1 MEMDITCDSRK
12 LPIFTYGFTKAR
24 IKTFMALFVLD
35 KIYSSRIKA
44 IDERIEETLEEID
57 RYLKNGN
64 QKDLTKHRKSSFHS
78 LENISTDH
86 NAVKECLQKMLHLCH
101 EQPDSME
108 AMFSILKKMAQHSLP
123 FQAACDCGI
132 CTDCLE
138 DACDN
143 ACKKQHPRI
152 GSAKECSS
160 GSQSSEDVKSLWCS
174 ICYHI
179 QAYITHRLVGNKEV
193 LSSKQGLFHD
203 TNWESYFEMLRLLF
217 VPGQIQRIHQWVRS
231 EQLRRASCP
240 CKPTFSTCCVSCLI
254 QWCIQS
260 LARDVAMRPSLGMTW
275 HDLSECYISSVRAN
289 VMLCLQD
296 LRSHWQ
302 RRHEVKDK
310 SHFLPC
316 LLNPNSCW
324 AHRHTEH
331 SQDTESCSA
340 DVGLQ
345 QSDSYIDWT
354 DHWIVV
360 AAVNLINELHWFEQQ
375 LNGISCRTW
384 AVLSESPQQSSADGT
399 TAWDEPCIWDWR
411 QLLTNSGVLTMLQ
424 QSIQDLIQIKWPLHQ
439 KDSVSVELA
448 GTKLQVTD
456 SAFHAVHYLAVYG
469 PAISACQGVLEPF
482 RASFIHAVHVAL
494 GQAIEDLETRFGHTS
509 LLPHNLYIMLNTGCY
524 LENSLLNCASA
535 LSGRNDGISSAPF
548 HGLQQRVTAAI
559 KHTEKLIFVHH
570 LKWLASCIAPSSNS
584 ALDLERACAWNLYVK
599 ALCNDL
605 KCQVGPSQC
614 SCALRQLLTE
624 MLRQARSLQML
635 SEEPELR
642 LVLHSAYD
650 ALFLVCSN
658 TQELLGL
665 PASPVA
671 AGPIAELHR
680 HCNALFTSVS
690 IKDSA
695 TAQQR
700 DEQQPDNKH
709 DPQQPHQQAP
719 WLCFVQPSLFPG
731 PPWAQLPTNTRIWL
745 PLALC
750 LASERPHPLLLLQ
763 CLTAVEGTLS
773 TLLASEAAS
782 QAKSYEVADEEQH
795 LLNALLSILM
805 LCDHHEGEL
814 TSVLVSVVEKLDG
827 WREFESTSL
836 GKAKSERAWWFQ
848 SLQGLLMPYLQ
859 SVVASLATPI
869 LTSTREKQCLWLHQM
884 WEEIEQHSKTS
895 SNLQGESLL
904 VELLSCTMAVVP
916 TFPAPLLACLTRLG
930 GLVSK
935 VGVVSASNSAA
946 MQVLLS
952 TLYDIL
958 HSSKELDKLFG
969 SRLDSKINLECAHI
983 ANEMIAHAL
992 QLTQRQEDELLGSHD
1007 CDQRVLNCLDLLAGL
1022 LTAERD
1028 ASWEESL
1035 SQTAEDITLGLVAEQ
1050 LMRTPQAQAAPCPQY
1065 HCKWLPSRA
1074 TNVKNVKILS
1084 TWHEIVSFIADYQI
1098 HQNELFYHYKFVF
1111 SIARSFKNFCGPLS
1125 F

>member
-665 PASPVA
+665 P
-671 AGPIAELHR
+671 
-680 HCNALFTSVS
+680 
-690 IKDSA
+690 
-695 TAQQR
+695 
-700 DEQQPDNKH
+700 
-709 DPQQPHQQAP
+709 
-719 WLCFVQPSLFPG
+719 
-731 PPWAQLPTNTRIWL
+731 
-745 PLALC
+745 
-750 LASERPHPLLLLQ
+750 

-1050 LMRTPQAQAAPCPQY
+1050 LMRTPQGPQNIKY
-1065 HCKWLPSRA
+1065 LHTVLRQNETWIRHTLAIPPSDHHDVTLPSQSTLDLRRSHQTTKGHKFNPLEAYA
-1074 TNVKNVKILS
+1074 TCLHVAQNCDNTS
-1084 TWHEIVSFIADYQI
+1084 T
-1098 HQNELFYHYKFVF
+1098 
-1111 SIARSFKNFCGPLS
+1111 P
-1125 F
+1125 